1 LDENE
6 VREQVG
12 RAHFKTLLDQDQR
25 EVRIFQELFLED
37 GDLHSEGGG
46 RKRQFKWKNN
56 DDEDGE
62 TDTAELKS
70 QEEIDQVDDP
80 EDDQTWRKLRNERE
94 QWLLQQQQK
103 TANEVADLSL
113 NMNWK
118 GKAIKVNNTKSYGI
132 QPDRVNASTP
142 NIAPNSTNHVSNV
155 KRIKPHSL
163 VSLV

>member
-1 LDENE
+1 MDETE
-6 VREQVG
+6 LRDQVG

-56 DDEDGE
+56 DDEEGV
-62 TDTAELKS
+62 TGTVELKS
-70 QEEIDQVDDP
+70 QEENDQVDDQ

-94 QWLLQQQQK
+94 KWLLQQQQQK
-103 TANEVADLSL
+103 TASEVTDLSM
-113 NMNWK
+113 NINWK
-118 GKAIKVNNTKSYGI
+118 GKAIKVNNSKSCGI

-142 NIAPNSTNHVSNV
+142 NSVEQVSNV
-155 KRIKPHSL
+155 KSIKPHSL

>member
-1 LDENE
+1 MDETE
-6 VREQVG
+6 LRDQVG

-56 DDEDGE
+56 DDEEGV
-62 TDTAELKS
+62 TGTVELKS
-70 QEEIDQVDDP
+70 QEENDEVDDQ

-94 QWLLQQQQK
+94 KWLLQQQQQK
-103 TANEVADLSL
+103 TASEVTDLSM
-113 NMNWK
+113 NINWK
-118 GKAIKVNNTKSYGI
+118 GKAIKVNNSKSCGI

-142 NIAPNSTNHVSNV
+142 NSVEQVSNV
-155 KRIKPHSL
+155 KSIKPHSL

>member
-1 LDENE
+1 MDENE

-46 RKRQFKWKNN
+46 RKRQFKWTNN

-94 QWLLQQQQK
+94 KWLLQQPIAR
-103 TANEVADLSL
+103 T
-113 NMNWK
+113 
-118 GKAIKVNNTKSYGI
+118 KA
-132 QPDRVNASTP
+132 
-142 NIAPNSTNHVSNV
+142 
-155 KRIKPHSL
+155 HSFF
-163 VSLV
+163 